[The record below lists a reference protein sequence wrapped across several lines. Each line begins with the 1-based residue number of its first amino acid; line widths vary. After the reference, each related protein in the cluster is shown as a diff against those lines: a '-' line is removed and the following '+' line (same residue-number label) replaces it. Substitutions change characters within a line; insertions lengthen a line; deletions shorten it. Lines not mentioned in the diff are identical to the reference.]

1 MLPSRDIAMVI
12 VAVMVLVLV
21 ALLAQALFG

>member
-1 MLPSRDIAMVI
+1 VMPSRDIAMVI